1 MYDPSHGSAP
11 DIAGKNIANP
21 LATILSAAMMLR
33 HSLGMPEEA
42 AIVEKAVRAVLKD
55 GFRTEDIRQAGAV
68 VVGTAE
74 MGNHVV
80 QKVGEFMA

>member
-1 MYDPSHGSAP
+1 
-11 DIAGKNIANP
+11 
-21 LATILSAAMMLR
+21 
-33 HSLGMPEEA
+33 MPEEA

-55 GFRTEDIRQAGAV
+55 GVRTEDIRPAGAV